1 MAHDA
6 SEVQPAGEHST
17 ASTSTKDGQSTKQTN
32 RGILS
37 RIWHGIFRR
46 GGDDFEKKLQYLS
59 KEEAS
64 VHSRMKKR
72 AQSWRSTA
80 RNIMVYSVVLEAVAA
95 VYAIMTRSLILDWK
109 MRAARVMPIFAIPCL
124 TALIYSALASYKRIR
139 DESDQKTLE
148 SLFAERQAK
157 IDELKERTN
166 YYVTQQLIQKYDPDP
181 AAKAA
186 ATSFLASKLGAD
198 SGLRVFLGDEAKPE
212 APFGKSN
219 DAEVV
224 SCTGLRNRKSSYMSG
239 NSMGSIVSQDTT
251 EESPSNSVLGGPQF
265 NSDNQ
270 MVTVK
275 HHEGSTAN
283 NGGWVARIAAML
295 VGEDPSQCYALI
307 CGNCHMH
314 NGLARK
320 EDFPYITYY
329 CPHCHALNSSNLQQA
344 QPSGSSSNNI
354 SGLSPADGLDT
365 SAFPPLEDDVVLSS
379 TNSPED
385 EKPCEIN
392 QYDARAS

>member
-1 MAHDA
+1 TAAHVSFDA
-6 SEVQPAGEHST
+6 SVDRTYGP
-17 ASTSTKDGQSTKQTN
+17 TKAVLWVWVAPETN
-32 RGILS
+32 G
-37 RIWHGIFRR
+37 
-46 GGDDFEKKLQYLS
+46 
-59 KEEAS
+59 
-64 VHSRMKKR
+64 
-72 AQSWRSTA
+72 A
-80 RNIMVYSVVLEAVAA
+80 RWVAA
-95 VYAIMTRSLILDWK
+95 EMVADRE
-109 MRAARVMPIFAIPCL
+109 FGF
-124 TALIYSALASYKRIR
+124 KRKR
-139 DESDQKTLE
+139 DRGDESDQKTLE
-148 SLFAERQAK
+148 RLFAERQAK

-198 SGLRVFLGDEAKPE
+198 SGLRVFLGDEPKPE

-224 SCTGLRNRKSSYMSG
+224 SSTGLRNRKSSYMSG

-251 EESPSNSVLGGPQF
+251 GESPSNSVLGGPQF
-265 NSDNQ
+265 NSNNQ

-275 HHEGSTAN
+275 HHEESTAN

-295 VGEDPSQCYALI
+295 VGEDPTQCYALI

-329 CPHCHALNSSNLQQA
+329 CPHCRALNSSDLQQA
-344 QPSGSSSNNI
+344 QPSGSSSNNN
-354 SGLSPADGLDT
+354 SGPSPADGLDT
-365 SAFPPLEDDVVLSS
+365 SAFPRFEGDVVLSS
-379 TNSPED
+379 TNSPEA
-385 EKPCEIN
+385 ERPCEIN
-392 QYDARAS
+392 KYDARASSTNS